1 MSRVTACALSALV
14 LVLGLLP
21 RPVLAQDA
29 ASTDAPGASPA
40 EDTPS
45 ERHAGEDDGP
55 NVDASAEDPTRAE
68 NDAPS
73 EENASEAGSAGD
85 DHAPADTTDGETTVV
100 RSEDAIAYVVTESS
114 SPAAAVLGT
123 STVLFGVVTAASFG
137 YFLDRTGQ
145 VDTCA
150 AAEAFEESERGCVN
164 RRLIE
169 GQQEVG
175 LGLFIG
181 ALSAFAVLAT
191 IWAVVAATDEGDDAQ
206 AVRVRCA
213 PGLTGLACA
222 GQF

>member
-1 MSRVTACALSALV
+1 M
-14 LVLGLLP
+14 
-21 RPVLAQDA
+21 
-29 ASTDAPGASPA
+29 
-40 EDTPS
+40 
-45 ERHAGEDDGP
+45 
-55 NVDASAEDPTRAE
+55 
-68 NDAPS
+68 
-73 EENASEAGSAGD
+73 
-85 DHAPADTTDGETTVV
+85 
-100 RSEDAIAYVVTESS
+100 RSEDAEVYVTTESS

-123 STVLFGVVTAASFG
+123 STVVFGVVTAGFLG

-181 ALSAFAVLAT
+181 ALGAFAVLAT
-191 IWAVVAATDEGDDAQ
+191 TWAIVAATDSGDDPEA
-206 AVRVRCA
+206 ATLGCA
-213 PGLTGLACA
+213 PGLTGVACA